1 MKKLRTTN
9 QKDEAILA
17 WFLVAL
23 VVVVITGVIYV

>member
-17 WFLVAL
+17 YLLVAL
-23 VVVVITGVIYV
+23 AVVVITGVIYV

>member
-17 WFLVAL
+17 YLLVAL